1 MGGHGGSDPIR
12 VINEFCTR
20 ESLSETIHRAE
31 YRFRRGIHEIIEVDL
46 RFRF

>member
-12 VINEFCTR
+12 VINQLCTR
-20 ESLSETIHRAE
+20 EGLSETVHRAE
-31 YRFRRGIHEIIEVDL
+31 DRFRWRVHEIIEVDL